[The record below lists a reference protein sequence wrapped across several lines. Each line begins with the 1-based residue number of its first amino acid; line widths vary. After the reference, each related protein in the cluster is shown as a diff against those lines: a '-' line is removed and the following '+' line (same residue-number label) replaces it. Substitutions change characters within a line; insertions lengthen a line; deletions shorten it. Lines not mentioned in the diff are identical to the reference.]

1 MPATWWNFL
10 FGKYLL
16 DGLVKGETNQ
26 VLATLVLD
34 APQFDN
40 RLKAALGI
48 KAIPAF
54 LKPWSVR
61 FCKVRLTTYKAV
73 ARIVSQHKDI

>member
-1 MPATWWNFL
+1 LMDFL

-40 RLKAALGI
+40 RLNAAIGI

-54 LKPWSVR
+54 LKP
-61 FCKVRLTTYKAV
+61 
-73 ARIVSQHKDI
+73 